1 MNDGEVCVMNIGPK
15 QRKKRMRFG
24 QVLLAI
30 SLAGLVGL
38 IVSGAPA
45 TWRLALFLPFLLA
58 ATGYFQARDKT

>member
-1 MNDGEVCVMNIGPK
+1 MNDGEVCVMNIGPR

-30 SLAGLVGL
+30 SLAGLVAL
-38 IVSGAPA
+38 IVAGAPT
-45 TWRLALFLPFLLA
+45 TWRLALVLPFLLA